1 MKKLIFIFILL
12 IVGCEETLEPADCA
26 GVAGGTAVEDC
37 AGVCGG
43 TAVEDC
49 AGVCGG
55 NSVLSGCDNLCN
67 STAVEDCAGICGGCS
82 TVLENCGGDNY
93 FNYNQSSLQAFYF
106 FTSVIIDGVLV
117 DSDDWVGAFKD
128 DVCVGARKWD
138 TSQCG
143 SGVCDLPAM
152 GDDGNDATVGYM
164 TSGDMPSFKIY
175 DASENKLYDAVAS
188 ENFSWANRGTKMIE
202 SLTTI
207 TNSLSNC
214 P

>member
-1 MKKLIFIFILL
+1 MKKLILLSILL
-12 IVGCEETLEPADCA
+12 IVGCEEDNALEQESEECA
-26 GVAGGTAVEDC
+26 GTFSAGTF
-37 AGVCGG
+37 
-43 TAVEDC
+43 
-49 AGVCGG
+49 
-55 NSVLSGCDNLCN
+55 S
-67 STAVEDCAGICGGCS
+67 
-82 TVLENCGGDNY
+82 
-93 FNYNQSSLQAFYF
+93 YNQSSLQAFYYF
-106 FTSVIIDGVLV
+106 SLVTIDGVLV
-117 DSDDWVGAFKD
+117 DLDDWVGAFKN

-164 TSGDMPSFKIY
+164 TSGDIPSFKIY

-188 ENFSWANRGTKMIE
+188 ENFSWVNNGTKIIE